1 MQTKNL
7 KWDSIKTPIQ
17 NLRLVQSWQ
26 NSYVASSEYLL
37 VQKISFVHINTCH
50 PSAFQS
56 KLFLHGLITTLLSL
70 LRKILYGKV
79 ELDGIIFL
87 KLDLLFQLFKGEGF
101 FLYLARERDSKLDLQ
116 LEMNVDGII
125 LDLDTLESIGGHK
138 IYTG

>member
-1 MQTKNL
+1 M
-7 KWDSIKTPIQ
+7 
-17 NLRLVQSWQ
+17 
-26 NSYVASSEYLL
+26 ASSEYLL

-70 LRKILYGKV
+70 LRKYDMEKWNWM
-79 ELDGIIFL
+79 ELSFSSWICYFSYL
-87 KLDLLFQLFKGEGF
+87 KDRFFFF

-125 LDLDTLESIGGHK
+125 LDLDT
-138 IYTG
+138 